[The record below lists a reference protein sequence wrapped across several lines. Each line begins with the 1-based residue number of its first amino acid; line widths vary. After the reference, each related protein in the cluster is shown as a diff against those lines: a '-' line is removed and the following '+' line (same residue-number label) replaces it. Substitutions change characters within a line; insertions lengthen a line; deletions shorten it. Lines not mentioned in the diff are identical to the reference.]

1 MMEHIKTPVYEYVD
15 EHWRVLY
22 PVQPAGSDYRE
33 TFKSAGLYDQH
44 TRLVALVPLLSQD
57 APDTVSELITA
68 LNAYDAHVARIAEL
82 EGQIQRQVDLILETE
97 CKLVEARRQNELMY
111 QTIEADDVLH
121 KHVRVCDAFDTPDGD
136 CDTCLDLASKAQNL
150 RLAALAQVRGEVGE

>member
-1 MMEHIKTPVYEYVD
+1 MIFD
-15 EHWRVLY
+15 ADDQWLASLD
-22 PVQPAGSDYRE
+22 AGE
-33 TFKSAGLYDQH
+33 QGPEIA
-44 TRLVALVPLLSQD
+44 
-57 APDTVSELITA
+57 TA
-68 LNAYDAHVARIAEL
+68 LNAYDADRARIETL
-82 EGQIQRQVDLILETE
+82 RGQIKRQSDLILETE

-150 RLAALAQVRGEVGE
+150 RLAALAQVRGEVVGDG